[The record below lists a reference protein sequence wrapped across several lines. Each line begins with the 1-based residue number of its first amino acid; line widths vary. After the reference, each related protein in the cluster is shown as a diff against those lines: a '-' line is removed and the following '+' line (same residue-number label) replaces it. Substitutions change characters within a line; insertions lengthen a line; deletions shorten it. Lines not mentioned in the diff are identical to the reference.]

1 MVLTVVVDTQAML
14 AHSLPVVRVFPY
26 AATDATAGSRVGWMD
41 DEPHCGSP
49 VSYALISA
57 FRRSI
62 MFLRV

>member
-14 AHSLPVVRVFPY
+14 AHSLPVVR
-26 AATDATAGSRVGWMD
+26 DATAGSRVGWMD